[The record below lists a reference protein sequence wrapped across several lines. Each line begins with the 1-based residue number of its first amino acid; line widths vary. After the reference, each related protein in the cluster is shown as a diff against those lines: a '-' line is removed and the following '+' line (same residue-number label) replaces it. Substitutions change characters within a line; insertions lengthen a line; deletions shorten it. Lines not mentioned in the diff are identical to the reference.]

1 MRSDPSSRRCSPA
14 LSAGNCEFQ
23 HGGACQGETGC
34 VTTTGD
40 GFVGIDLAWGERNAT
55 GLAVVDGSG
64 RLVGSATVKTDDE
77 IAEWL
82 DASAPNPTVVAVD
95 APLIVPNLTGQR
107 VPETLIGRAFGKYGA
122 SAHTS
127 NRGKVYF
134 NPPRAE
140 TLARRFDWATDPA
153 TVTGQGVPVCIE
165 VYPHPALVGLFALPQ
180 RILYKKG
187 RERQAGFERLAA
199 CLESVPELRLA
210 ESTRWQA
217 IRRVIAS
224 PGPGDLNRIEDEI
237 DAILCAHLA
246 WLWHHRPEAL
256 QVYGS
261 LDAGYIVAPPP
272 PSHPS
277 HSQVSA
283 AGGR

>member
-1 MRSDPSSRRCSPA
+1 MTHVDDR
-14 LSAGNCEFQ
+14 
-23 HGGACQGETGC
+23 
-34 VTTTGD
+34 
-40 GFVGIDLAWGERNAT
+40 FVGIDLAWGERNAT
-55 GLAVVDGSG
+55 GLAVVDGPG
-64 RLVGSATVKTDDE
+64 RLVDSASVKTDDK
-77 IAEWL
+77 IAVWL
-82 DASAPNPTVVAVD
+82 ATSAPHPIVVAVD

-107 VPETLIGRAFGKYGA
+107 VPETLIGRAFGRYGA

-127 NRGKVYF
+127 NSGKAYF

-140 TLARRFDWATDPA
+140 TLARRFGWDTNP
-153 TVTGQGVPVCIE
+153 VTSTSRGVPVCIE

-199 CLESVPELRLA
+199 CLETVPELRLA
-210 ESTRWQA
+210 ESTRWLA

-224 PGPGDLNRIEDEI
+224 PRPGDLNRIEDEI

-246 WLWHHRPEAL
+246 WLWHHRPGAL

-261 LDAGYIVAPPP
+261 FEEGYIVAPPP

-277 HSQVSA
+277 HSQVSVI
-283 AGGR
+283 GGR

>member
-1 MRSDPSSRRCSPA
+1 MISV
-14 LSAGNCEFQ
+14 GK
-23 HGGACQGETGC
+23 
-34 VTTTGD
+34 

-55 GLAVVDGSG
+55 GLAVVDASG
-64 RLVGSATVKTDDE
+64 QLVGSATVTKDDE
-77 IAEWL
+77 IAAWL
-82 DASAPNPTVVAVD
+82 EASAPRPAVVAVD

-127 NRGKVYF
+127 NKGKAYF

-140 TLARRFDWATDPA
+140 TLARRFGWDTNPA
-153 TVTGQGVPVCIE
+153 TSTGRGVPVCIE
-165 VYPHPALVGLFALPQ
+165 VYPHPALVGLFELPR

-187 RERQAGFERLAA
+187 RERQAGFEQLAA
-199 CLESVPELRLA
+199 CLETVPELRLA
-210 ESTRWQA
+210 QSTRWHA
-217 IRRVIAS
+217 IRGVIAS
-224 PGPGDLNRIEDEI
+224 PRPGDLNRIEDEI

-261 LDAGYIVAPPP
+261 VDVGYIVAPPP

-277 HSQVSA
+277 HSQVSVT
-283 AGGR
+283 GGR

>member
-1 MRSDPSSRRCSPA
+1 MGSCEPLPGGPNPATPSI
-14 LSAGNCEFQ
+14 
-23 HGGACQGETGC
+23 
-34 VTTTGD
+34 VTATD
-40 GFVGIDLAWGERNAT
+40 ERFVGIDLAWGERNAT
-55 GLAVVDGSG
+55 GLAVLDASG
-64 RLVGSATVKTDDE
+64 QLVGSTTVKTDDD
-77 IAEWL
+77 IASWL
-82 DASAPNPTVVAVD
+82 DASAPNPIVVAVD

-127 NRGKVYF
+127 NRGKAYF
-134 NPPRAE
+134 NPPRAQ
-140 TLARRFDWATDPA
+140 TLAQRFEWSTNPDTG
-153 TVTGQGVPVCIE
+153 TGQGVPVCIE

-187 RERQAGFERLAA
+187 RERQAGFEQLAT
-199 CLESVPELRLA
+199 CLETVPELRLA

-217 IRRVIAS
+217 IRRIIAS
-224 PGPGDLNRIEDEI
+224 PLPGDFNRIEDEI

-261 LDAGYIVAPPP
+261 FEEGYIVAPPP

-277 HSQVSA
+277 HSQVSV